1 MQFGMLSAGWFCH
14 SMCDALH
21 VSDKNDSSLSSTS
34 AVLAVGWKRTHF
46 GLPVLPS
53 KAGLPSRLMSKI
65 MEALLKPCLPSD
77 GHVLEPSAP
86 TRYTS
91 MQSGLTT
98 NMPTSILACDEPPL
112 PFDIPAC
119 CNSQCEA
126 RSGGTYF
133 SRSLQNLSQWSPP
146 LLQEAAMSLSCLAA
160 HKAHIAKLS
169 SFSCFIPHGQVV
181 SRTRMVG
188 SCEDG
193 FWNLLC

>member
-1 MQFGMLSAGWFCH
+1 MLSAGWFCH

-34 AVLAVGWKRTHF
+34 AVLAVGWKPTHF
-46 GLPVLPS
+46 GLPLLPS

-86 TRYTS
+86 LDIR
-91 MQSGLTT
+91 
-98 NMPTSILACDEPPL
+98 ACKVDSPQTCRHPSLLVTKPPL

-133 SRSLQNLSQWSPP
+133 SRSLQNLAQWSPP

-169 SFSCFIPHGQVV
+169 SFSCFIPHGKVV